1 MNTFVSYLNPKPL
14 TLLEK
19 CNADVYMAI
28 LEIKCKYPAIGEQLI
43 AILQKHEHWFDMTAL
58 EILQFSANLPHKIW
72 NGNIFEV
79 MSLFKTELTTTI
91 KVKL

>member
-1 MNTFVSYLNPKPL
+1 MKK
-14 TLLEK
+14 TLIEQL
-19 CNADVYMAI
+19 NADVFAALLAEKEADPRYAPTI
-28 LEIKCKYPAIGEQLI
+28 
-43 AILQKHEHWFDMTAL
+43 DMLFQAL
-58 EILQFSANLPHKIW
+58 KVKTEWYELTVNDVQCLAAFAPKLW

>member
-1 MNTFVSYLNPKPL
+1 VKTEWYEL
-14 TLLEK
+14 TV
-19 CNADVYMAI
+19 NDVQSLAAFA
-28 LEIKCKYPAIGEQLI
+28 P
-43 AILQKHEHWFDMTAL
+43 
-58 EILQFSANLPHKIW
+58 KIW